1 MQYSASFGWHAVDL
15 LPTFYFLNQ
24 LKGIFQSHII
34 PSIGSFSHAYQSY
47 LNSFILSGNP
57 NDHRLYF
64 SIPRTIN
71 WPKPTNIDS
80 QFIGNVL
87 DVRELGFSTTTDV
100 QVPKDRYD
108 FWTDIGIALTNL
120 GGYAVPGAVLEQ
132 QIVVSSDDPS
142 ENFETRASLEEVE
155 IDSLAIIK

>member
-1 MQYSASFGWHAVDL
+1 M
-15 LPTFYFLNQ
+15 
-24 LKGIFQSHII
+24 
-34 PSIGSFSHAYQSY
+34 
-47 LNSFILSGNP
+47 
-57 NDHRLYF
+57 
-64 SIPRTIN
+64 
-71 WPKPTNIDS
+71 
-80 QFIGNVL
+80 L
-87 DVRELGFSTTTDV
+87 DVRELGFSITTDV